1 MRRGCGSR
9 KTISP
14 GRGGENQPAGSL
26 LSGPRPATRLIV
38 PLRSSRPRLTVS
50 FTSQLYK
57 GAVDCHGRVDISTNR
72 ACRTGRRS
80 AIAGTEVD
88 RSRESSTDGV
98 GVKRLN
104 GVDALML
111 YTETPEV
118 HMHTL
123 KIGVLDVSRV
133 SGGFSFDL
141 FREVAFPRLQAMAPL
156 RYQLVDIP
164 LKLHHPMWVVND
176 HIDFDYH
183 VRRARVPAP
192 GGRRE
197 LDQLIGEI
205 ASTPLDRSRPL
216 WEMYVAEGL
225 ADDRVAI
232 IEKVHHVLADGMA
245 SANQMARAIAPHGPS
260 EVIGMLDEPDIAR
273 TRAALLKAAAGD
285 HVGLIRKLPPLMR
298 ETATGVSRVRR
309 RAKERGRHPDLARNF
324 APPDCFLSHVVT
336 PGRRFA
342 TAPLALADVKET
354 GRALGVTVNDMV
366 LAMAAG
372 ALRTLLLRY
381 DGKADEPLI
390 AGVPISTNPSRDRLA
405 GNEFTYMTPSLAVH
419 VDDPLE
425 RVRLTATATAI
436 AKENHQLL
444 GPMLLPAWMS
454 YLPPALAPPF
464 FRTQARRLES
474 ASVMNLTI
482 SNVPGPRERGVIE
495 GAVVSEIYSVGPVVS
510 GSGMNITVWSYVDQ
524 LAISV
529 LTDDRTL
536 DDPHEATD
544 AMLDAFTEIR
554 AAAGITGD
562 LTPVG
567 ETLPLAAAT

>member
-1 MRRGCGSR
+1 
-9 KTISP
+9 
-14 GRGGENQPAGSL
+14 
-26 LSGPRPATRLIV
+26 
-38 PLRSSRPRLTVS
+38 
-50 FTSQLYK
+50 
-57 GAVDCHGRVDISTNR
+57 
-72 ACRTGRRS
+72 
-80 AIAGTEVD
+80 
-88 RSRESSTDGV
+88 
-98 GVKRLN
+98 
-104 GVDALML
+104 ML
-111 YTETPEV
+111 YSETPEV

-123 KIGVLDVSRV
+123 KIGVLDVSNV
-133 SGGFSFDL
+133 EGGFSFDL
-141 FREVAFPRLQAMAPL
+141 FRAVAYPRLQALAPL

-176 HIDFDYH
+176 EIDFDYH
-183 VRRARVPAP
+183 VRQTRVPAP

-225 ADDRVAI
+225 ADDRIAI
-232 IEKVHHVLADGMA
+232 IHKVHHVLADGMA
-245 SANQMARAIAPHGPS
+245 SANQMAKAMAPHNPS
-260 EVIGMLDEPDIAR
+260 EVMGMPDVPDIKR
-273 TRAALLKAAAGD
+273 TRAALLKAAGRD
-285 HVGLIRKLPPLMR
+285 HVGLIRKLPRLVS

-309 RAKERGRHPDLARNF
+309 RSKERGEHPDLARNF
-324 APPDCFLSHVVT
+324 APPACFLNHVVT

-354 GRALGVTVNDMV
+354 GKQLGVTINDMV

-372 ALRTLLLRY
+372 ALRRLLLRY
-381 DGKADEPLI
+381 DGKADAPLI
-390 AGVPISTNPSRDRLA
+390 AGIPVSINPSPERLV
-405 GNEFTYMTPSLAVH
+405 GNEFTYLSASLPVH
-419 VDDPLE
+419 IDDPLE
-425 RVRLTATATAI
+425 RVRLTAKATGI

-444 GPMLLPAWMS
+444 GPTLLPAWMS
-454 YLPPALAPPF
+454 YLPPSLAPPF
-464 FRTQARRLES
+464 FRKVARTVES

-482 SNVPGPRERGVIE
+482 SNVPGPRERGLIE
-495 GAVVSEIYSVGPVVS
+495 GATVSEIYSVGPVVA

-544 AMLDAFTEIR
+544 AILNAFTEIR
-554 AAAGITGD
+554 EAAGITAD

-567 ETLPLAAAT
+567 SALPLAAAAG

>member
-1 MRRGCGSR
+1 
-9 KTISP
+9 
-14 GRGGENQPAGSL
+14 
-26 LSGPRPATRLIV
+26 
-38 PLRSSRPRLTVS
+38 
-50 FTSQLYK
+50 
-57 GAVDCHGRVDISTNR
+57 
-72 ACRTGRRS
+72 
-80 AIAGTEVD
+80 
-88 RSRESSTDGV
+88 
-98 GVKRLN
+98 
-104 GVDALML
+104 ML

-123 KIGVLDVSRV
+123 KIGVLDVSNV
-133 SGGFSFDL
+133 EGGFSFDL
-141 FREVAFPRLQAMAPL
+141 FRAVAFPRLQAMAPL

-183 VRRARVPAP
+183 VRPTRVPAP

-225 ADDRVAI
+225 ADNRVAI
-232 IEKVHHVLADGMA
+232 IHKVHHVLADGVA
-245 SANQMARAIAPHGPS
+245 SANQMAKAMAPFQPS
-260 EVIGMLDEPDIAR
+260 EVMGMLEEPDLAR
-273 TRAALLKAAAGD
+273 TRTALLKAAGRD
-285 HVGLIRKLPPLMR
+285 HVGLIRKLPRLMS

-309 RAKERGRHPDLARNF
+309 RSKERGEHPDLARNF
-324 APPDCFLSHVVT
+324 APPDCFINHVVT

-354 GRALGVTVNDMV
+354 GKHLGVTINDMV
-366 LAMAAG
+366 LAMSAG
-372 ALRTLLLRY
+372 ALRKLLLRY
-381 DGKADEPLI
+381 DGRADSPLI
-390 AGVPISTNPSRDRLA
+390 AGVPVSTDPSPARLA
-405 GNEFTYMTPSLAVH
+405 GNEFAYMTPSLPVH
-419 VDDPLE
+419 IDDPLE
-425 RVRLTATATAI
+425 RVRLTAMATSI

-444 GPMLLPAWMS
+444 GPTLIPAWLS
-454 YLPPALAPPF
+454 YLPPSLAPPM
-464 FRTQARRLES
+464 FRRQARRVES

-482 SNVPGPRERGVIE
+482 SNVPGPRERGHIE
-495 GAVVSEIYSVGPVVS
+495 GAIVSEIYSVGPVVA

-554 AAAGITGD
+554 SAAGITGD

-567 ETLPLAAAT
+567 AVLPLATAAG